1 MAIDKVQRVAFYQI
15 NLFDLNPDSAL
26 DFVMRENMISSFR
39 RDIEEEKMRTE
50 VNMKSDF
57 FVINF

>member
-1 MAIDKVQRVAFYQI
+1 M
-15 NLFDLNPDSAL
+15 
-26 DFVMRENMISSFR
+26 DFVMREDMISSFR

-57 FVINF
+57 FAINF